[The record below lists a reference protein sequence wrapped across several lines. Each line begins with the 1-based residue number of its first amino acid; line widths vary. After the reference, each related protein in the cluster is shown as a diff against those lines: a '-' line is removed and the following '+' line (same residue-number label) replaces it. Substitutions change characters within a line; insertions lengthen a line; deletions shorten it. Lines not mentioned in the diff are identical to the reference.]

1 VDLLICRQLAT
12 RQLIRFADNV
22 MKNPH
27 IGRTSRK
34 VSEDQC
40 GFTLTEVLIAIV
52 ILLVGIVAVAQLVP
66 ASIGSNSA
74 NRNDSSALVFAQRQ
88 MDLFLS
94 QPLIN
99 TSYIETIETQTF
111 TCNLGDPTQPGQVIG
126 SNYALFYN
134 QMIIDFSA
142 SPVANYSFTYQ
153 DPNDPFGLVYDVR
166 WAVIT
171 TTSPSGIP
179 TSKRFILG
187 ARKKGGNGIYNP
199 VTLDTILYK

>member
-1 VDLLICRQLAT
+1 
-12 RQLIRFADNV
+12 

-27 IGRTSRK
+27 AERK
-34 VSEDQC
+34 IIRARRNQR
-40 GFTLTEVLIAIV
+40 GFTLVEVLMAIV

-66 ASIGSNSA
+66 ASIGSNSV

-88 MDLFLS
+88 MDQFLS

-99 TSYIETIETQTF
+99 STYSETIDTQTF
-111 TCNLGDPTQPGQVIG
+111 LCNLGDPTQPNTAVG
-126 SNYALFYN
+126 N
-134 QMIIDFSA
+134 
-142 SPVANYSFTYQ
+142 PVAVFNNQLVINFAALRVTNYSFTYQ

-171 TTSPSGIP
+171 TTNSNGMV

-187 ARKKGGNGIYNP
+187 TRKKGGNGIYKP

>member
-1 VDLLICRQLAT
+1 
-12 RQLIRFADNV
+12 
-22 MKNPH
+22 M
-27 IGRTSRK
+27 
-34 VSEDQC
+34 
-40 GFTLTEVLIAIV
+40 AIV

-88 MDLFLS
+88 MDQFLS

-99 TSYIETIETQTF
+99 TTYVETMDTPTQTY
-111 TCNLGDPTQPGQVIG
+111 TCYLGDPTLPNVVVG
-126 SNYALFYN
+126 SPVAVFYN
-134 QMIIDFSA
+134 QLVIDFSA
-142 SPVANYSFTYQ
+142 SPVTNYNFTYQ

-171 TTSPSGIP
+171 TTNASGIA

-187 ARKKGGNGIYNP
+187 TRKKGGNGIYNP
-199 VTLDTILYK
+199 VTLDTILSK

>member
-1 VDLLICRQLAT
+1 
-12 RQLIRFADNV
+12 
-22 MKNPH
+22 MKNSH
-27 IGRTSRK
+27 NRRK
-34 VSEDQC
+34 STRGCRNQR
-40 GFTLTEVLIAIV
+40 GFTLIEVLIAII
-52 ILLVGIVAVAQLVP
+52 ILLFGIVAVAQLVP

-94 QPLIN
+94 QPLLN
-99 TSYIETIETQTF
+99 TSYVEAIDTQTF
-111 TCNLGDPTQPGQVIG
+111 TCNLGDPTQPNIVVGGPV
-126 SNYALFYN
+126 AVFYN
-134 QMIIDFSA
+134 QLVIDFSA

-171 TTSPSGIP
+171 TTNASGMP
-179 TSKRFILG
+179 TSKRFIVG
-187 ARKKGGNGIYNP
+187 TRKQGGNGIYRP

>member
-1 VDLLICRQLAT
+1 
-12 RQLIRFADNV
+12 

-27 IGRTSRK
+27 DRK
-34 VSEDQC
+34 KNTKAWRNQR

-52 ILLVGIVAVAQLVP
+52 IMLVGIVAVAQLVP

-94 QPLIN
+94 QPLNMSISPPAF
-99 TSYIETIETQTF
+99 TETIDAQTF
-111 TCNLGDPTQPGQVIG
+111 TCYLGDPTQPSNTVVG
-126 SNYALFYN
+126 SPMTVFYN
-134 QMIIDFSA
+134 LLVINFAA
-142 SPVANYSFTYQ
+142 SPVTNYSFTYQ

-171 TTSPSGIP
+171 TTNSGGMV

-199 VTLDTILYK
+199 VTLDTILSK

>member
-1 VDLLICRQLAT
+1 
-12 RQLIRFADNV
+12 
-22 MKNPH
+22 MKNRH
-27 IGRTSRK
+27 GGKSRAGTN
-34 VSEDQC
+34 QR

-99 TSYIETIETQTF
+99 TSYSEPIDAQTF
-111 TCNLGDPTQPGQVIG
+111 LCNLGDPTQPNVVVGGPV
-126 SNYALFYN
+126 AVFYN
-134 QMIIDFSA
+134 QLVINFAA
-142 SPVANYSFTYQ
+142 SPVTNYSFTYH
-153 DPNDPFGLVYDVR
+153 DPNDPFGLTYDVR

-171 TTSPSGIP
+171 TTNASGVP

-187 ARKKGGNGIYNP
+187 ARKVGGNGIYNP

>member
-1 VDLLICRQLAT
+1 
-12 RQLIRFADNV
+12 
-22 MKNPH
+22 
-27 IGRTSRK
+27 
-34 VSEDQC
+34 
-40 GFTLTEVLIAIV
+40 FTLTEVLIAIV

-94 QPLIN
+94 QPLIS
-99 TSYIETIETQTF
+99 TSYSETIDTQTF
-111 TCNLGDPTQPGQVIG
+111 LCNLGDPAQPNQVVG
-126 SNYALFYN
+126 GPVAVFYN
-134 QMIIDFSA
+134 QLVINFAA
-142 SPVANYSFTYQ
+142 SPVTNYSFTYQ
-153 DPNDPFGLVYDVR
+153 DPNDPFGLIYDVR

-171 TTSPSGIP
+171 TTNASGVA

-187 ARKKGGNGIYNP
+187 ARKVGGNGIYNP

>member
-1 VDLLICRQLAT
+1 M
-12 RQLIRFADNV
+12 

-27 IGRTSRK
+27 DGGMSSK
-34 VSEDQC
+34 VWKNQR
-40 GFTLTEVLIAIV
+40 GFTITEVLIAIL
-52 ILLVGIVAVAQLVP
+52 ILMVGIVAVAQLVP

-94 QPLIN
+94 QPLN
-99 TSYIETIETQTF
+99 MSFSPPAFTETLDGHPF
-111 TCNLGDPTQPGQVIG
+111 TCYLGDPIHPNAVAGSSVTQ
-126 SNYALFYN
+126 FYN
-134 QMIIDFSA
+134 QLVINFA
-142 SPVANYSFTYQ
+142 APAPPNYSFTYQ

-171 TTSPSGIP
+171 TTNSNGMV

-187 ARKKGGNGIYNP
+187 TRKKGGNGIYRP
-199 VTLDTILYK
+199 VTLDTILSK

>member
-1 VDLLICRQLAT
+1 MNNLHLRRMSTKAW
-12 RQLIRFADNV
+12 
-22 MKNPH
+22 
-27 IGRTSRK
+27 RK
-34 VSEDQC
+34 QC

-99 TSYIETIETQTF
+99 TSYVETIDAQTF
-111 TCNLGDPTQPGQVIG
+111 TCSLGDPTQPNVVVG
-126 SNYALFYN
+126 SPVAIFYN
-134 QMIIDFSA
+134 QLVIDFSA
-142 SPVANYSFTYQ
+142 APVANYSFTYQ
-153 DPNDPFGLVYDVR
+153 DPNDPFGLIYDVR
-166 WAVIT
+166 WTVIT
-171 TTSPSGIP
+171 TPSSLGIP

-187 ARKKGGNGIYNP
+187 TRKRGGNGIYNP
-199 VTLDTILYK
+199 VTLDTMLYK

>member
-1 VDLLICRQLAT
+1 
-12 RQLIRFADNV
+12 
-22 MKNPH
+22 MKNPQT
-27 IGRTSRK
+27 RRK
-34 VSEDQC
+34 RNCGWRKQR

-94 QPLIN
+94 QPLNN
-99 TSYIETIETQTF
+99 TSYIETIEGQTF
-111 TCNLGDPTQPGQVIG
+111 TCSLGDPTQPNQVVG
-126 SNYALFYN
+126 SNYKLFYN
-134 QMIIDFSA
+134 QLIIDFG
-142 SPVANYSFTYQ
+142 VATVTNYNFTYQ
-153 DPNDPFGLVYDVR
+153 DPNDPYGLVYDVR

-171 TTSPSGIP
+171 TTNASGIV

>member
-1 VDLLICRQLAT
+1 
-12 RQLIRFADNV
+12 

-27 IGRTSRK
+27 DRK
-34 VSEDQC
+34 RCGKDWGNQR

-52 ILLVGIVAVAQLVP
+52 IMLVGIVAVAQLVP

-88 MDLFLS
+88 MDQFLS
-94 QPLIN
+94 QPLNMSISPPAF
-99 TSYIETIETQTF
+99 TETIDAQTF
-111 TCNLGDPTQPGQVIG
+111 TCYLGDPTQP
-126 SNYALFYN
+126 SNTVVGNPVVVYYN
-134 QMIIDFSA
+134 QVVIDFS
-142 SPVANYSFTYQ
+142 PTTGVANYSFIYQ

-171 TTSPSGIP
+171 TKNSGGMV

-187 ARKKGGNGIYNP
+187 TRKKGGNGIYRP
-199 VTLDTILYK
+199 VTLDTILSK

>member
-1 VDLLICRQLAT
+1 MRNSRD
-12 RQLIRFADNV
+12 
-22 MKNPH
+22 
-27 IGRTSRK
+27 RTKRIK
-34 VSEDQC
+34 AFRNQR

-88 MDLFLS
+88 MDQFLS

-99 TSYIETIETQTF
+99 TSYVETIDTQTY
-111 TCNLGDPTQPGQVIG
+111 TCSLGDTTQPNVVVG
-126 SNYALFYN
+126 SPVAVFYN
-134 QMIIDFSA
+134 QLVIDFSA
-142 SPVANYSFTYQ
+142 PLVTNYNFTYQ

-171 TTSPSGIP
+171 ATNASGIA

-187 ARKKGGNGIYNP
+187 TRKKGGNGIYNP

>member
-1 VDLLICRQLAT
+1 
-12 RQLIRFADNV
+12 
-22 MKNPH
+22 MKNPQTRKKR
-27 IGRTSRK
+27 IGGWRK
-34 VSEDQC
+34 QR

-52 ILLVGIVAVAQLVP
+52 ILMVGIVAVAQLVP

-88 MDLFLS
+88 MDLFLG

-99 TSYIETIETQTF
+99 TSYIETIEGQTF
-111 TCNLGDPTQPGQVIG
+111 TCNLGDPTQPNQVIG

-134 QMIIDFSA
+134 QLVIDFSVA
-142 SPVANYSFTYQ
+142 PVANYSFTYH

-166 WAVIT
+166 WAVIAT
-171 TTSPSGIP
+171 TNASGVV

-187 ARKKGGNGIYNP
+187 ARKKGGNGIYKP
-199 VTLDTILYK
+199 VTLDTILSK

>member
-1 VDLLICRQLAT
+1 
-12 RQLIRFADNV
+12 

-27 IGRTSRK
+27 PRRK
-34 VSEDQC
+34 SNRACRKQC

-99 TSYIETIETQTF
+99 TSYIETIDTQTF
-111 TCNLGDPTQPGQVIG
+111 TCNLGDATQPNVVVG
-126 SNYALFYN
+126 SPVATFYN
-134 QMIIDFSA
+134 QLVIDFSA
-142 SPVANYSFTYQ
+142 APVANYSFTYQ
-153 DPNDPFGLVYDVR
+153 DPNDPFGLIYDVR
-166 WAVIT
+166 WAVVT
-171 TTSPSGIP
+171 TPNAGGIP

-187 ARKKGGNGIYNP
+187 TRKRGGNGIYNP
-199 VTLDTILYK
+199 VTLDTMLYK